1 MPPGHPPKRPKVD
14 PSRSQEAI
22 FSLLNFDLI
31 LGSIFIPFWLPKC
44 LPLGT
49 LLATKIIPKN
59 SRSPQDRPKIAQDHP
74 KMVPR
79 SAKTTQEPPRP
90 PQGAPKVPP
99 RPPKTLPRPPKIA
112 SRPPKMLPRDP
123 KIAPRNR
130 NIALGWLRLHNERM
144 ITNKERIMNE

>member
-22 FSLLNFDLI
+22 FSILNFDLI

-49 LLATKIIPKN
+49 LLATKIIQKN
-59 SRSPQDRPKIAQDHP
+59 SRSPQDSPRSPQDGPKIGQDG
-74 KMVPR
+74 PR
-79 SAKTTQEPPRP
+79 APKTTPRC

-99 RPPKTLPRPPKIA
+99 RPSQDPPRSPQDPPRCSQETPKSPQETGTSL
-112 SRPPKMLPRDP
+112 LD
-123 KIAPRNR
+123 
-130 NIALGWLRLHNERM
+130 GFVC
-144 ITNKERIMNE
+144 IMSE